1 MLAIFFFCR
10 FAATKIY
17 ALGLLGPP
25 IISEHPSSLV
35 ARREEPATLN
45 CRASSGSEAGSR
57 LHIQWFKDG
66 QPVSTAP
73 TDPTSHRYRRGT
85 ERKTEREEGT
95 ERILRTKQK
104 DRAREQHLV
113 QKRSTTP
120 TDPTSHRY
128 IWGEKNRDSERG
140 RKRERVTQI
149 TDIQA

>member
-45 CRASSGSEAGSR
+45 CRASSDSEAGSR

-73 TDPTSHRYRRGT
+73 TDPTSHRYIGIET
-85 ERKTEREEGT
+85 NIESK
-95 ERILRTKQK
+95 
-104 DRAREQHLV
+104 
-113 QKRSTTP
+113 
-120 TDPTSHRY
+120 
-128 IWGEKNRDSERG
+128 RG
-140 RKRERVTQI
+140 RKRERYIRI
-149 TDIQA
+149 TEIQA